1 MTDKLISDFMNG
13 DKEAFDCIYKQF
25 APAMF
30 AVCIRYTYCK
40 DDAQEVLQESFI
52 KIYERRK
59 TFDPQRTLA
68 PWIKNIV
75 IHTAINFL
83 KKQKKMVLS
92 DQEKDFNQQEEWTEP
107 EISNDAIKSQ
117 LMSILQQLPEGY
129 RTVFN
134 LFVLDNLSHK
144 EIAEYLAISE
154 GTSKSQLSKAK
165 LMIQKLMPKELKD
178 ERA

>member
-1 MTDKLISDFMNG
+1 MTDEQISDFVKG
-13 DKEAFDCIYKQF
+13 DKDAFDCIYNQF
-25 APAMF
+25 SPAMF

-52 KIYERRK
+52 KIYEGRK
-59 TFDPQRTLA
+59 SFDIKRPLA

-83 KKQKKMVLS
+83 KKQKKLVLS
-92 DQEKDFNQQEEWTEP
+92 DQENDFNSTEEWVYP
-107 EISNDAIKSQ
+107 EISNDEVKSQ
-117 LMSILQQLPEGY
+117 LMLILQRLPEGY

-144 EIAEYLAISE
+144 EIAEYLGISE

-165 LMIQKLMPKELKD
+165 LMIQKLIPKELKD

>member
-1 MTDKLISDFMNG
+1 MTDEQISDFVDGN
-13 DKEAFDCIYKQF
+13 KEAFDCVYKQF

-52 KIYERRK
+52 KIYEGRK
-59 TFDPQRTLA
+59 SFDVKRPLA

-83 KKQKKMVLS
+83 KKQKKMMLT
-92 DQEKDFNQQEEWTEP
+92 DQDADFNVPEEWTYP
-107 EISNDAIKSQ
+107 EIAKDDTRSQ
-117 LMSILQQLPEGY
+117 LMAILQQLPEGY

-134 LFVLDNLSHK
+134 LFVVDNLSHK
-144 EIAEYLAISE
+144 EIAAYLGISE

-165 LMIQKLMPKELKD
+165 VMIQQLIPKEWKD

>member
-1 MTDKLISDFMNG
+1 MTNQLISDFIDG
-13 DKEAFDCIYKQF
+13 DKKAFDCIYNQY

-52 KIYERRK
+52 KIYEASGK
-59 TFDPQRTLA
+59 FDAQRPLA

-83 KKQKKMVLS
+83 KKQKKMVRS
-92 DQEKDFNQQEEWTEP
+92 NQESDFNSTEEWTFP
-107 EISNDAIKSQ
+107 EIAKDDLKSQ
-117 LMSILQQLPEGY
+117 LLLILQKIPEGY

-134 LFVLDNLSHK
+134 LYVLDNLSHK
-144 EIAEYLAISE
+144 EIATYLGISE

-165 LMIQKLMPKELKD
+165 AMIQKFIQTK
-178 ERA
+178 

>member
-1 MTDKLISDFMNG
+1 MTDKLISDFKDG
-13 DKEAFDCIYKQF
+13 DKDAFDCIYKQF

-40 DDAQEVLQESFI
+40 DDAQEVLQISFI
-52 KIYERRK
+52 KVYEGRK
-59 TFDPQRTLA
+59 SFDAQRPLA

-75 IHTAINFL
+75 IHSAINYL

-92 DQEKDFNQQEEWTEP
+92 DYDNEFTSNVEWSYP
-107 EISNDAIKSQ
+107 EISNDSIKSK
-117 LMSILQQLPEGY
+117 LMTVLQKLPEGY

-144 EIAEYLAISE
+144 EIAEYLGIKE

-165 LMIQKLMPKELKD
+165 LMIQKLLQNKTED

>member
-1 MTDKLISDFMNG
+1 MTDKLIADFKQG
-13 DKEAFDCIYKQF
+13 DKEAFDCLYKQF

-30 AVCIRYTYCK
+30 AICIRYTYCK

-52 KIYERRK
+52 KIYEGRK
-59 TFDPQRTLA
+59 TFDEQRPLA

-83 KKQKKMVLS
+83 KKQKKLVLS
-92 DQEKDFNQQEEWTEP
+92 DQEIEVHSSEEWIYP
-107 EISNDAIKSQ
+107 EDSANDVRSQ
-117 LMSILQQLPEGY
+117 LLEILQKLPEGY

-134 LFVLDNLSHK
+134 LYVLDNLSHK
-144 EIAEYLAISE
+144 EIAEYLGISE

-165 LMIQKLMPKELKD
+165 MMIQKLIPKELKD

>member
-1 MTDKLISDFMNG
+1 MIDKLIADFKQG
-13 DKEAFDCIYKQF
+13 DKDAFDCLYKQF

-30 AVCIRYTYCK
+30 AVCIRYTHCK

-52 KIYERRK
+52 KIYEGRK
-59 TFDPQRTLA
+59 TFDEQRPIA

-83 KKQKKMVLS
+83 KKQKKLVLS
-92 DQEKDFNQQEEWTEP
+92 DQETDFHSAEEWIYP
-107 EISNDAIKSQ
+107 EISNDDVKSQ
-117 LMSILQQLPEGY
+117 LLALLQKLPEGY

-144 EIAEYLAISE
+144 EIAEYLGISE

-165 LMIQKLMPKELKD
+165 LMIQKLIPKELKD

>member
-1 MTDKLISDFMNG
+1 MTDKLIADFKQG
-13 DKEAFDCIYKQF
+13 DKEAFDCLYKQF

-30 AVCIRYTYCK
+30 AICIRYTYCK

-52 KIYERRK
+52 KIYEGRK
-59 TFDPQRTLA
+59 TFDEQRPLA

-83 KKQKKMVLS
+83 KKQKKLVLS
-92 DQEKDFNQQEEWTEP
+92 DQAIEVHSVEEWTYP
-107 EISNDAIKSQ
+107 ENSANDVRSQ
-117 LMSILQQLPEGY
+117 LLEILQKLPEGY

-134 LFVLDNLSHK
+134 LYVLDNLSHK
-144 EIAEYLAISE
+144 EIAEYLGISE

-165 LMIQKLMPKELKD
+165 MMIQKLIPKELKD

>member
-1 MTDKLISDFMNG
+1 MTDQLISDFMKG
-13 DKEAFDCIYKQF
+13 DKEAFDCIYNQF

-30 AVCIRYTYCK
+30 AICIRYTYCK

-52 KIYERRK
+52 KIYEGRK
-59 TFDPQRTLA
+59 SFDAKRPLA

-92 DQEKDFNQQEEWTEP
+92 DQDDDFSTTEEWTYP
-107 EISNDAIKSQ
+107 EITNDTLKSQ
-117 LMSILQQLPEGY
+117 LMSILQKLPEGY

-144 EIAEYLAISE
+144 EIAAYLGISE
-154 GTSKSQLSKAK
+154 GTSKSQLSKA
-165 LMIQKLMPKELKD
+165 
-178 ERA
+178 RWYHSAYW